1 MYFKPFEELTFSD
14 DFMFGKVMQDPEIC
28 TGVLERLLHIKIDHI
43 EYPELQK
50 IISPYYTSRGIR
62 LDVYVKDSDRVFDIE
77 MQSTPQDA
85 LEKRM
90 RYYQSMLDIDDLI
103 RGSNYDELKES
114 YVIFICKTSPFKKD
128 SPDWNHPVYKFETMC
143 RDYPD
148 VIFNDSACKLIY
160 NASAYKTEKDPELRA
175 LLNFVC
181 KNNADDNFTRKI
193 TSLID
198 KIKQNEIN
206 KTEYMSMNIHEYDK
220 FRAGKKEGI
229 AEGMAEGIKKGIKQ
243 GTLAG
248 AQQKAEETA
257 KKLIK
262 MKLGSI
268 EQIAEAINLPVEQ
281 VEALADEIR
290 KD

>member
-28 TGVLERLLHIKIDHI
+28 AGVIERLLHIKVDHL

-50 IISPYYTSRGIR
+50 VISPYYTSRGIR

-148 VIFNDSACKLIY
+148 LIFNDSAYKLIY
-160 NASAYKTEKDPELRA
+160 NASAYETEKDPELRA
-175 LLNFVC
+175 FLNFVC
-181 KNNADDNFTRKI
+181 KNNADDNFIRKI
-193 TSLID
+193 TSLIE

-229 AEGMAEGIKKGIKQ
+229 AEGMAEGIKQ

-248 AQQKAEETA
+248 AHQKAVEA
-257 KKLIK
+257 ARNLKKNGI
-262 MKLGSI
+262 SI
-268 EQIAEAINLPVEQ
+268 EMISKCLGLSVE
-281 VEALADEIR
+281 EIESF
-290 KD
+290 

>member
-28 TGVLERLLHIKIDHI
+28 AGVIERLLHIKVDHL

-50 IISPYYTSRGIR
+50 VISPYYTSRGIR

-77 MQSTPQDA
+77 MQATPQDA

-103 RGSNYDELKES
+103 RGSSYDELKES
-114 YVIFICKTSPFKKD
+114 YVIFICKSSPFKED
-128 SPDWNHPVYKFETMC
+128 TPDRNHPVYKFETMC

-148 VIFNDSACKLIY
+148 LIFNDSAYKLIY
-160 NASAYKTEKDPELRA
+160 NASAYETEKDPELRA
-175 LLNFVC
+175 FLNFVC
-181 KNNADDNFTRKI
+181 KNNADDNFIRKI
-193 TSLID
+193 TSLIE

-229 AEGMAEGIKKGIKQ
+229 AEGMAEGIKQ

-248 AQQKAEETA
+248 AHQKAVEA
-257 KKLIK
+257 ARNLKKNGI
-262 MKLGSI
+262 SI
-268 EQIAEAINLPVEQ
+268 EMISKCLGLSVE
-281 VEALADEIR
+281 EIESL
-290 KD
+290 

>member
-28 TGVLERLLHIKIDHI
+28 AGVIERLLHIKVDHL

-50 IISPYYTSRGIR
+50 VISPYYTSRGIR

-77 MQSTPQDA
+77 MQATPQDA

-103 RGSNYDELKES
+103 RGSSYDELKES
-114 YVIFICKTSPFKKD
+114 YVIFICKSSPFKED
-128 SPDWNHPVYKFETMC
+128 TPDRNHPVYKFETMC

-148 VIFNDSACKLIY
+148 LIFNDSAYKLIY
-160 NASAYKTEKDPELRA
+160 NASAYETEKDPELRA
-175 LLNFVC
+175 FLNFVC
-181 KNNADDNFTRKI
+181 KNNADDNFIRKI
-193 TSLID
+193 TSLIE

-229 AEGMAEGIKKGIKQ
+229 AEGMAEGIKQ

-248 AQQKAEETA
+248 AHQKAVEA
-257 KKLIK
+257 ARNLKKNGI
-262 MKLGSI
+262 SI
-268 EQIAEAINLPVEQ
+268 EMISKCLGLSVE
-281 VEALADEIR
+281 EIESF
-290 KD
+290 

>member
-28 TGVLERLLHIKIDHI
+28 AGVIERLLHIKVDHL

-50 IISPYYTSRGIR
+50 VISPYYTSRGIR

-77 MQSTPQDA
+77 MQYTPQDA

-103 RGSNYDELKES
+103 RGSSYDELKES
-114 YVIFICKTSPFKKD
+114 YVIFICKSSPFKED
-128 SPDWNHPVYKFETMC
+128 TPDRNHPVYKFETMC

-148 VIFNDSACKLIY
+148 LIFNDSAYKLIY
-160 NASAYKTEKDPELRA
+160 NASAYETEKDPELRA
-175 LLNFVC
+175 FLNFVC
-181 KNNADDNFTRKI
+181 KNNADDNFIRKI
-193 TSLID
+193 TSLIE

-229 AEGMAEGIKKGIKQ
+229 AEGMAEGIKQ

-248 AQQKAEETA
+248 AHQKAVEA
-257 KKLIK
+257 ARNLKKNGI
-262 MKLGSI
+262 SI
-268 EQIAEAINLPVEQ
+268 EMISKCLGLSVE
-281 VEALADEIR
+281 EIESF
-290 KD
+290 

>member
-1 MYFKPFEELTFSD
+1 
-14 DFMFGKVMQDPEIC
+14 
-28 TGVLERLLHIKIDHI
+28 
-43 EYPELQK
+43 
-50 IISPYYTSRGIR
+50 
-62 LDVYVKDSDRVFDIE
+62 
-77 MQSTPQDA
+77 
-85 LEKRM
+85 
-90 RYYQSMLDIDDLI
+90 
-103 RGSNYDELKES
+103 
-114 YVIFICKTSPFKKD
+114 
-128 SPDWNHPVYKFETMC
+128 
-143 RDYPD
+143 
-148 VIFNDSACKLIY
+148 
-160 NASAYKTEKDPELRA
+160 
-175 LLNFVC
+175 
-181 KNNADDNFTRKI
+181 KI

-229 AEGMAEGIKKGIKQ
+229 AEGIKEGIKQ

-248 AQQKAEETA
+248 VQQKAVETA
-257 KKLIK
+257 KKLLK

>member
-28 TGVLERLLHIKIDHI
+28 AGVIERLLHIKVGHL

-50 IISPYYTSRGIR
+50 VISPYYTSRGIR

-77 MQSTPQDA
+77 MQATPQDA

-103 RGSNYDELKES
+103 RGSSYDELKES
-114 YVIFICKTSPFKKD
+114 YVIFICKSSPFKED
-128 SPDWNHPVYKFETMC
+128 SSDRNHPVYKFETMC

-148 VIFNDSACKLIY
+148 LIFNDSAYKLIY
-160 NASAYKTEKDPELRA
+160 NASAYETEKDPELRA
-175 LLNFVC
+175 SLNFVC
-181 KNNADDNFTRKI
+181 KNNADDNFIRKI

-220 FRAGKKEGI
+220 FRAGKKEG
-229 AEGMAEGIKKGIKQ
+229 MAEGIKKGIKQ

-248 AQQKAEETA
+248 AQQKAVEA
-257 KKLIK
+257 ARNFKKNGI
-262 MKLGSI
+262 SI
-268 EQIAEAINLPVEQ
+268 EMISKCLGLSVE
-281 VEALADEIR
+281 EIESL
-290 KD
+290 

>member
-28 TGVLERLLHIKIDHI
+28 TGVLERLLHIKIDRL
-43 EYPELQK
+43 EYPQLQK
-50 IISPYYTSRGIR
+50 VISPYYTSRGIR

-148 VIFNDSACKLIY
+148 LIFNDSAYKLIY
-160 NASAYKTEKDPELRA
+160 NASAYETEKDPELRA
-175 LLNFVC
+175 FLNFVC
-181 KNNADDNFTRKI
+181 KNNADDNFIRKI

-229 AEGMAEGIKKGIKQ
+229 AEGMAEGIKQ

-248 AQQKAEETA
+248 AHQKAVEA
-257 KKLIK
+257 ARNLKKNGI
-262 MKLGSI
+262 SI
-268 EQIAEAINLPVEQ
+268 EMISKCLGLSVE
-281 VEALADEIR
+281 EIESL
-290 KD
+290 

>member
-28 TGVLERLLHIKIDHI
+28 AGVIERLLHIKVGHL

-50 IISPYYTSRGIR
+50 VISPYYTSRGIR

-77 MQSTPQDA
+77 MQATPQDA

-103 RGSNYDELKES
+103 RGSSYDELKES
-114 YVIFICKTSPFKKD
+114 YVIFICKSSPFKED
-128 SPDWNHPVYKFETMC
+128 SSDRNHPVYKFETMC

-148 VIFNDSACKLIY
+148 LIFNDSAYKLIY
-160 NASAYKTEKDPELRA
+160 NASAYETEKDPELRA
-175 LLNFVC
+175 FLNFVC
-181 KNNADDNFTRKI
+181 KNNADDNFIRKI

-220 FRAGKKEGI
+220 FRAGKKEG
-229 AEGMAEGIKKGIKQ
+229 MAEGIKKGIKQ

-248 AQQKAEETA
+248 AQQKAVEA
-257 KKLIK
+257 ARNFKKNGI
-262 MKLGSI
+262 SI
-268 EQIAEAINLPVEQ
+268 EMISKCLGLSVE
-281 VEALADEIR
+281 EIESL
-290 KD
+290 